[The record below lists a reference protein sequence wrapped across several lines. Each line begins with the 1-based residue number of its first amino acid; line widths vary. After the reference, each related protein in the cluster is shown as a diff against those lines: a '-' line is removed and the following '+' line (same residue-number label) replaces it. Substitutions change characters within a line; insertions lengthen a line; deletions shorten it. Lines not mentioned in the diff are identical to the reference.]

1 MSTLATG
8 WVPSQHSDYE
18 RLIGK
23 SVYSSDGERLGDVAA
38 VLHPE
43 GAAPLAI
50 GKHCLVVMPGVV
62 RSLFGADVA
71 YVPETTVQAVHADR
85 VVLIVPSGSLTEQ
98 NWGTR
103 PAGTECARVSS

>member
-8 WVPSQHSDYE
+8 RVPSQHSDYE
-18 RLIGK
+18 QLVGK

-62 RSLFGADVA
+62 RSLFGADVV

-85 VVLIVPSGSLTEQ
+85 VVLIVPSDSLAAQ
-98 NWGTR
+98 GWLSR
-103 PAGTECARVSS
+103 PAGNPCVHSG